1 MDSGKSTVSM
11 KKSKTASLDDKL
23 WELREHTH
31 GLRKLQ
37 KELVGRV
44 RSLRFFQSVRDLQ
57 QAKLDDSIKCG
68 ACGKKFAKS
77 KSGVLST
84 CGHIGC
90 LSCLKAHAENQECGV
105 ADCTCATRD
114 TSVVTAVSLG
124 TEGATS
130 KAQKTDGGVGVHGSK
145 IIDVVSHIKSLPCD
159 ERILVFVQ
167 FSDLMQQVSSALN
180 EAGIKTLK
188 LKGSVHQ
195 QTGALDEFQKENL
208 KADDARVLLLLSRD
222 ESASGANLTTANHA
236 IFVHPL
242 LTNTAQEYIASET
255 QAIGRIRRYGQQRE
269 VRIWRFIAR
278 DSIDSEI
285 LSQRAAGLIGK

>member
-1 MDSGKSTVSM
+1 MTTKSSPHDARARRWILAVYGLDE
-11 KKSKTASLDDKL
+11 KSKTASLDDKL

-37 KELVGRV
+37 KELVGASGLCASS
-44 RSLRFFQSVRDLQ
+44 SLFGDLQ

-114 TSVVTAVSLG
+114 TSVATAVSLG

-145 IIDVVSHIKSLPCD
+145 IIDVVSHIKSLPRD

-180 EAGIKTLK
+180 GWYQDAEAQGFRAPTDGSVGRVPERK
-188 LKGSVHQ
+188 LKSRRRSRSSPSQ
-195 QTGALDEFQKENL
+195 QTRALP
-208 KADDARVLLLLSRD
+208 AP
-222 ESASGANLTTANHA
+222 
-236 IFVHPL
+236 I
-242 LTNTAQEYIASET
+242 
-255 QAIGRIRRYGQQRE
+255 
-269 VRIWRFIAR
+269 
-278 DSIDSEI
+278 
-285 LSQRAAGLIGK
+285 